1 MELNWNFQNWIWYY
15 QEDVQSFE
23 NLTELIDDDEMNLGQ
38 WIGVWLVL
46 KINFISKALKNL
58 FTLSQID
65 SLNIAFDLS
74 RQVKLRF

>member
-23 NLTELIDDDEMNLGQ
+23 NLTELIDDDEMNLAQ

-46 KINFISKALKNL
+46 KINFISKALKNF